1 MHRHLQFLAPMV
13 FLLLLIAPVQAEVL
27 ATKQLLTP
35 LIPDATRHMSVP
47 VAVAHD
53 PHQPVW
59 VVYQMVGI
67 SAESDPE
74 GEVVVDASFEMV
86 PIPINDSILIFKV
99 SNMKIEKSAGALDER
114 VKAMIGERSP
124 EEMREM
130 FGEEMYAAC
139 LALSKKE
146 GSYVIGN
153 ITKTYNVGEPEGL
166 NLLTS
171 VERARGVQPVVLK
184 VIIGQGEIPAEYRD
198 SFLSSLN
205 AEKLIAAIV
214 SLLLALFF
222 IFRRK

>member
-130 FGEEMYAAC
+130 FGEEMYAAY

>member
-13 FLLLLIAPVQAEVL
+13 FPLLLIAPVQAEVL

-86 PIPINDSILIFKV
+86 PIPINDSVLIFKV

-130 FGEEMYAAC
+130 FGEEMYAAY

>member
-1 MHRHLQFLAPMV
+1 MNRHLQFLAALVLP
-13 FLLLLIAPVQAEVL
+13 LLLITPVQAEVL

-86 PIPINDSILIFKV
+86 PIPITDSVLIFKA
-99 SNMKIEKSAGALDER
+99 SNMKIEKSAGALDEQ

-124 EEMREM
+124 EEMREI
-130 FGEEMYAAC
+130 FGEEMYAAY

-171 VERARGVQPVVLK
+171 VERARGVQPVVLN
-184 VIIGQGEIPAEYRD
+184 VIIGQGDVPEQYRN

-205 AEKLIAAIV
+205 AEKLIAAII

>member
-1 MHRHLQFLAPMV
+1 MSRHLRFLAAMV
-13 FLLLLIAPVQAEVL
+13 LPLLLITPVRAEVL
-27 ATKQLLTP
+27 ATNQLLTP
-35 LIPDATRHMSVP
+35 LIPDASRHMSVP

-59 VVYQMVGI
+59 VVYQLVGI

-74 GEVVVDASFEMV
+74 GEVVVNASFEMV
-86 PIPINDSILIFKV
+86 PIPITDSVLIFKA

-114 VKAMIGERSP
+114 VKAIIGERSP

-130 FGEEMYAAC
+130 LGEEMYGAY

-171 VERARGVQPVVLK
+171 VERARGVQPVVLN
-184 VIIGQGEIPAEYRD
+184 VIIGQGDIPEQYRN

-205 AEKLIAAIV
+205 TEKLIAAII